1 MTLHDFPLLSGQT
14 SYATTKVKNE
24 PREVTQITVEHF
36 SQSDLTESLDLV
48 AQKQLGLAPGAA
60 MAAGIKPL
68 TAREKLVEHQLKN
81 RESEFI
87 LIENYR

>member
-1 MTLHDFPLLSGQT
+1 
-14 SYATTKVKNE
+14 
-24 PREVTQITVEHF
+24 
-36 SQSDLTESLDLV
+36 V